1 MTRSIVPT
9 RLRARSRYSGGV
21 AIVML
26 GAAGF
31 AGTAAAQVPAPAQLG
46 DKVLPP
52 VEILAET
59 VGDAVRC
66 SPVEIRLPAQ
76 DEIDL
81 RLVNRTDQQI
91 TVGGPELFS
100 DRNLVRTEGDI
111 VHAASDLGYVVK
123 PNATGRV
130 VLRTPAPGQY
140 RYSCAG
146 TRSQGAPAGGV
157 LEVVATK

>member
-1 MTRSIVPT
+1 MTRPIGLPRWQAWT
-9 RLRARSRYSGGV
+9 RPGRGLAFAMLGV
-21 AIVML
+21 AGL
-26 GAAGF
+26 AGAVC
-31 AGTAAAQVPAPAQLG
+31 AQVPAPAQLG

-59 VGDAVRC
+59 VGDSVRC
-66 SPVEIRLPAQ
+66 SPAEIRLPAQ

-100 DRNLVRTEGDI
+100 DRNLLRTEGDI

-157 LEVVATK
+157 LEVVAAK

>member
-1 MTRSIVPT
+1 MTRPIG
-9 RLRARSRYSGGV
+9 LMCLQALIGLGRAV
-21 AIVML
+21 AFPIIGITL
-26 GAAGF
+26 F
-31 AGTAAAQVPAPAQLG
+31 AGTAASQVPAPAQLG

-52 VEILAET
+52 IEILAET
-59 VGDAVRC
+59 VGDTVRC
-66 SPVEIRLPAQ
+66 SPAEIRLPAQ

-146 TRSQGAPAGGV
+146 TRNQGAPTGGV
-157 LEVVATK
+157 LEVVAAK